1 MAGLYRELFDTI
13 FRESLDV
20 VAIVDPASGN
30 VIRINNAVRYSLGYG
45 IEDLV
50 GRNLSVLFPTESLP
64 KIRNWLEETKNHG
77 PVFTEENLIRADGST
92 YPTELTTTL
101 IPWDEGDAILVT
113 LRDVVGERRDEEVL
127 RRSEH
132 LLENYFELIT
142 ILDRGGSYRYASA
155 SYKRILGYEPE
166 ELLDQDLFRFIHP
179 DDVNRLR
186 NSLDSLQGN
195 PGVTHT
201 AEFRFK
207 RKDGLW
213 AYLES
218 QVKTL
223 PGESE
228 EAITI
233 INARDL
239 TELKQAEKAFLENL
253 TQLYRKNRHETIIS
267 SVTQSV
273 HQSINLQEVLENA
286 ADSMS
291 RNIQGA
297 DCVAIYL
304 VEVAGSTFPAKAGD
318 LSPADSTTVLPV
330 HSNSPNDAQGM
341 LVQAQGSPQ
350 AVLKAYRGYPDW
362 FIERVRRIP
371 YPEGFTWKSIISGA
385 LRYCA
390 DAETDTVI
398 GQAGRE
404 VGTKSYVSMP
414 IRLNNEVI
422 GVINIK
428 SLEKNSF
435 DEEEL
440 KLVEGVARQIEV
452 AIKNAQQAEE
462 LRRSEERYHTLFDQS
477 PVGVYIFDS
486 DFTITH
492 CNKKMVQI
500 LQSSYDRII
509 GLDMRRLCD
518 HCVQSVLNT
527 VLAGESVTYEGSYVA
542 TTTPAK
548 LWVSKR
554 LSPLRDS
561 KGKVIGGMAVV
572 EDITERKRAEEE
584 LLKSQAKY
592 ADLFENANDMIF
604 TFDLSG
610 KLTSANRVACT
621 TLGYDLE
628 DVSKSN
634 LADILTPEGFR
645 FALDML
651 QNAII
656 RKSDLTD
663 LQPWE
668 LEAVK
673 KDGSKLSLEVRTRL
687 IWEGEKIVGVQGI
700 ARNVTEKKKMQEEIV
715 KAQKLESLGIL
726 AGGIAH
732 DFNNLLTS
740 ILGNI
745 SLAKMYAHP
754 DDKGYKRLS
763 EAEKACIRTKDLT
776 QQLLTFSR
784 GGAPVKKVVSSLGE
798 IIKDSASF
806 AVSGSKVKCEFVIEE
821 KLWPVE
827 VDQGQ
832 ISQVMNNLV
841 INADQAMP
849 KGGIIKIKV
858 ENAVLEKDE
867 TPHLKPGR
875 YVKITIEDSGVGIP
889 EELLSRIFDP
899 YFTTK
904 QRGSGLGLATV
915 YSIIKNH
922 NGYVGVESRLGVGT
936 RFKVYIP
943 AKEGGA
949 STESEVQ
956 ESLKRGKGR
965 VLVADDVDIVRETA
979 GEILSHLGYEVDY
992 AKNGNEVIEKYA
1004 RSRENGKP
1012 IDTVIIDLNIT
1023 GEIGGKEAIQKLLD
1037 KYLGVKAIVS
1047 TGYSNDPILSDY
1059 GKYGFR
1065 GVISKP
1071 YKIEELGDIV
1081 YEVINGN

>member
-1 MAGLYRELFDTI
+1 MAGLYKELFDKI

-50 GRNLSVLFPTESLP
+50 GKNLSVLFSKESSP
-64 KIRNWLEETKNHG
+64 KIQNWLEETKNHG

-92 YPTELTTTL
+92 YPMKLTTTL
-101 IPWDEGDAILVT
+101 TPWDEGDAILVT
-113 LRDVVGERRDEEVL
+113 FRDVVGERRNEEVL

-132 LLENYFELIT
+132 LLENSFELIT
-142 ILDRGGSYRYASA
+142 ILGPDGAYRYASP
-155 SYKRILGYEPE
+155 SYKQISGYEPE
-166 ELLDQDLFRFIHP
+166 ELSDQDFFRFIHTE
-179 DDVNRLR
+179 DVSRLCA
-186 NSLDSLQGN
+186 SLDSLQADH
-195 PGVTHT
+195 GVNHT

-218 QVKTL
+218 RMKTL

-233 INARDL
+233 IIARDL

-253 TQLYRKNRHETIIS
+253 TQLSKKNRYETIIN

-297 DCVAIYL
+297 DFVAIYL
-304 VEVAGSTFPAKAGD
+304 VEGATQSTG
-318 LSPADSTTVLPV
+318 V
-330 HSNSPNDAQGM
+330 N
-341 LVQAQGSPQ
+341 QAPDSPQ

-371 YPEGFTWKSIISGA
+371 YPKDFTWKTIISGA

-398 GQAGRE
+398 GPAGRE

-414 IRLNNEVI
+414 IRLKNEVI
-422 GVINIK
+422 GVININ

-462 LRRSEERYHTLFDQS
+462 LRQSEERYHTLFDQS
-477 PVGVYIFDS
+477 PVGVYIFDR

-509 GLDMRRLCD
+509 GTDMRRLCD
-518 HCVQSVLNT
+518 HRVQAVLDT
-527 VLAGESVTYEGSYVA
+527 VLAGESVTYEGSYVG

-610 KLTSANRVACT
+610 NLTSANRVAFT

-634 LADILTPEGFR
+634 LSEILTPEGFR

-656 RKSDLTD
+656 RKSDLTE

-700 ARNVTEKKKMQEEIV
+700 ARDVTERKKMQEEIV

-745 SLAKMYAHP
+745 SLAKMYANP
-754 DDKGYKRLS
+754 NDKGYKRLS
-763 EAEKACIRTKDLT
+763 EAEKACIRTRDLT

-784 GGAPVKKVVSSLGE
+784 GGAPVKRVVSSLGE

-849 KGGIIKIKV
+849 KGGVIKIKV

-867 TPHLKPGR
+867 TPHLMPGR

-889 EELLSRIFDP
+889 EELLTRIFDP

-922 NGYVGVESRLGVGT
+922 DGYVGVESRLGVGT

-949 STESEVQ
+949 STESEAQ

-965 VLVADDVDIVRETA
+965 VLVVDDVDIVRETA

-1012 IDTVIIDLNIT
+1012 IDTVIIDLNIP
-1023 GEIGGKEAIQKLLD
+1023 GEIGGQEAIQKLLD
-1037 KYLGVKAIVS
+1037 KYPGVKAIVS